1 MRDSIWP
8 IKVNYN
14 HMKKFSLIF
23 TFLLSFAVNA
33 QQSLTLEE
41 CYSMADTNY
50 PIARQT
56 QLLKNRNDLE
66 ISVLEKEKLPKI
78 GINAQ
83 ATYQSEVVTFPF
95 ELPNSSIEPLN
106 KDQYRATLD
115 VNQLIYNGGSIEAN
129 LKLKMAELETQQ
141 QMVVVNLYQLK
152 NRINQSF
159 FSVLLL
165 QQKIYLLDLK
175 QEQLLSQI
183 EEVKTGVKYGAILPA
198 SENVLEAE
206 NLKVSQQLSQVN
218 FDRKKALNNLSALIK
233 KDISPDVILTKP
245 KFPFL
250 FTGDFL
256 RPELQYFDLQNKQ
269 IESSMEVLSKSNLP
283 KVYGFAQAGYGN
295 PGLNFLE
302 NSFQEFYIVGIKAN
316 WNVFDWGKNKTQ
328 KQALSV
334 SQEIVNT
341 EKETFQLNNGTQL
354 KDAAY
359 EISNIEALIEADK
372 EIVILREKVL
382 KSATS
387 QLKNGIINSSE
398 YLTEFNGLYESMI
411 DQKLHEIQLDL
422 AKANYSVIKG
432 ETNNK

>member
-1 MRDSIWP
+1 
-8 IKVNYN
+8 
-14 HMKKFSLIF
+14 MKKFSLIF

-141 QMVVVNLYQLK
+141 QMVAVNLYQLK

-218 FDRKKALNNLSALIK
+218 FDRKKALNNLSALINE
-233 KDISPDVILTKP
+233 DISPDVILTKP

-359 EISNIEALIEADK
+359 EISNMEALIEADK

-387 QLKNGIINSSE
+387 QLKNGTINSSE